1 MMLKTNLWRDMTNAS
16 SSPCDRTRTK
26 QEPRHP
32 LSRLLLKSCI
42 LLLTYQALISSAQA
56 ADITLGLKFGY
67 RGLNDNNL
75 AGIYGS
81 GTVFVPHVRLALS
94 RYASVETAYEGGYT
108 KNGLVGI
115 YREPSTLNITGWEVS
130 GLLGYPIKG
139 VVPYLK
145 LGLGYFHYRQDI
157 DSPFVRLKVDHHHA
171 ATLVGAGADIRLS
184 RRLGVSAEVQY
195 VPLKVKPFDIE
206 VDLGGLRLLVGL
218 SYQITL

>member
-1 MMLKTNLWRDMTNAS
+1 MMKTNLWRDVTNAS

-42 LLLTYQALISSAQA
+42 LLFVYLVSIHSAQG

-67 RGLNDNNL
+67 RELKDSHL

-81 GTVFVPHVRLALS
+81 GTVFVPHARLALS
-94 RYASVETAYEGGYT
+94 RYVSVEAAYEGGYT
-108 KNGLVGI
+108 KSGLVGI
-115 YREPSTLNITGWEVS
+115 YREPSTLNITGWEMS

-171 ATLVGAGADIRLS
+171 ATLAGAGTDIRLS
-184 RRLGVSAEVQY
+184 RRLAVSAEVQY
-195 VPLKVKPFDIE
+195 VPLKVKPYDIE
-206 VDLGGLRLLVGL
+206 VDLGGLRLLVGF